1 MVPSQIIERQTK
13 YCTSIV
19 NLLKDIGHATNQEL
33 LIRLKASYPGLSATT
48 VHRAT
53 QRLAQRGKIAF
64 APNAPEGSIRY
75 DANLRPHD
83 HFACDRCGGLVDA
96 DLKDKILPIIN
107 RSIVGCD
114 ISGRLTITGIC
125 HNCLIKG
132 GI

>member
-1 MVPSQIIERQTK
+1 MATSQIIERQTK

-19 NLLKDIGHATNQEL
+19 SLLKRMGHATNQEL
-33 LIRLKASYPGLSATT
+33 LVELRRVYPGLSATT

-53 QRLAQRGKIAF
+53 QRLASRGKIAI
-64 APNAPEGSIRY
+64 APNAVDGSIRY
-75 DANLRPHD
+75 DANTKPHD
-83 HFACDRCGGLVDA
+83 HFACDKCNQLVDA
-96 DLKDKILPIIN
+96 DLKDKIMPIIN

-114 ISGRLTITGIC
+114 ISGRLTIAGVC